1 MEIWNNVFMEFNRID
16 EKTLVPLPKKSV
28 DTGMGLERV
37 TVTLNGAKSVY
48 DTDLFSDVMENIRIM
63 IANEPG
69 GKYEERSAR
78 IVADHARA
86 AVHLISDGVVPKNVD
101 R

>member
-48 DTDLFSDVMENIRIM
+48 DTDLFSDVMENIRTM
-63 IANEPG
+63 IGNETE

-78 IVADHARA
+78 IVADHTRA
-86 AVHLISDGVVPKNVD
+86 AVHLISDGIVPKNVD